1 MTIPALSEVTN
12 KEFQHTRNAKF
23 DVLKL
28 SSCLKL
34 TRNFVFW
41 NKRVSIMMLRLSNG
55 LYHMI
60 SSRVAPILVVALGQF
75 VAPAVWHKLLR
86 FSLPQNKEHASNQ

>member
-1 MTIPALSEVTN
+1 
-12 KEFQHTRNAKF
+12 
-23 DVLKL
+23 
-28 SSCLKL
+28 
-34 TRNFVFW
+34 
-41 NKRVSIMMLRLSNG
+41 MMLRLSNG

-86 FSLPQNKEHASNQ
+86 FSLPLQARPFSLHENWIALYNDPN

>member
-1 MTIPALSEVTN
+1 
-12 KEFQHTRNAKF
+12 
-23 DVLKL
+23 
-28 SSCLKL
+28 
-34 TRNFVFW
+34 
-41 NKRVSIMMLRLSNG
+41 MMLRLSNG

-86 FSLPQNKEHASNQ
+86 FSLPPSLYAKNSP